1 MIGLG
6 GRNAALTP
14 ASSQGAAGPGG
25 GRDNRTAR
33 EKWYRWLLALYPKDH
48 RHEHAEEMVGVLLA
62 AAGAVP
68 VPGPKPVA
76 WALRLGQDMTDSA
89 DLIAGALQIRA
100 RMALKRIKR
109 ARWFSRTA
117 RDQRWSDALA
127 VVSVVAPLL
136 LLVAA
141 AAEFSIPQVMASS
154 MTGHL
159 HWRFDTYVSVSDL
172 PLAIGAP
179 VVAVLAFLRL
189 RRAAALVA
197 AAAVIGLIAVE
208 ADPASGGYSS
218 PAAAFSILLA
228 GTAAAA
234 LQLSPGPARGLDL
247 LTRGGAV
254 LVGVGA
260 LILGGFSVGGIAWF
274 GHAQPPLGFTSFN
287 SEVAGLPA
295 DLLIV
300 AVLAGVTVFCLRRP
314 AGRRVLALLTIPVI
328 PYAFLWQEKLAGDL
342 VGRSGMI
349 PSTILLLYLPPL
361 ILACL
366 IVAGTRLARHR
377 SAGRARPIRPRTT
390 SAGPRGAV
398 RA

>member
-1 MIGLG
+1 MIELH
-6 GRNAALTP
+6 
-14 ASSQGAAGPGG
+14 
-25 GRDNRTAR
+25 GRDAASKAARQRADAR
-33 EKWYRWLLALYPKDH
+33 EWWYRRLLALYPRDH
-48 RHEHAEEMVGVLLA
+48 RREHAEEMVGVLLA

-76 WALRLGQDMTDSA
+76 WALRLGQDTADSA
-89 DLIAGALQIRA
+89 DLISGALRIRG
-100 RMALKRIKR
+100 RMALKRIRR

-117 RDQRWSDALA
+117 CDQRWSDALA
-127 VVSVVAPLL
+127 VVSVVAPLM

-141 AAEFSIPQVMASS
+141 MAEFSIPQVVASI

-172 PLAIGAP
+172 PLAFGAP
-179 VVAVLAFLRL
+179 VIAVLAFLRL
-189 RRAAALVA
+189 RRTAALVA
-197 AAAVIGLIAVE
+197 VAVATGLVAVE
-208 ADPASGGYSS
+208 ADPAIGGYAS
-218 PAAAFSILLA
+218 PAVAFSILLV
-228 GTAAAA
+228 GTTAAA
-234 LQLSPGPARGLDL
+234 LQLSPGPTRGLDL
-247 LTRGGAV
+247 LTPGGAV

-274 GHAQPPLGFTSFN
+274 GHPSPQLGFTSFD

-295 DLLIV
+295 DLLIAVVLIGV
-300 AVLAGVTVFCLRRP
+300 AVFCLRTP
-314 AGRRVLALLTIPVI
+314 VGRRVLALLAIPVI

-342 VGRSGMI
+342 VGPFRATSAVI
-349 PSTILLLYLPPL
+349 PSTIPLLYLPPL
-361 ILACL
+361 ILVCL

-377 SAGRARPIRPRTT
+377 SAGRARQVRSGTT